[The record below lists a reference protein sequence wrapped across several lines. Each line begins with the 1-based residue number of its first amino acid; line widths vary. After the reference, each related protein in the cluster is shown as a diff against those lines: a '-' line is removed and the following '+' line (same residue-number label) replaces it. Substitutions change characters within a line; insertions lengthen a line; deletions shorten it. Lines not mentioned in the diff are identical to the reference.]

1 MYLGSSFKYLAMK
14 TIILFSSIFYL
25 IGLKIGSTIEGVK
38 NAIIPSKSFITS
50 PLKKSERSE
59 KNYHFKSEEKETEK
73 EAETE
78 KKDSGQDKGSAKLT
92 APVDSVVCEHG

>member
-1 MYLGSSFKYLAMK
+1 MK

-38 NAIIPSKSFITS
+38 NAIIPSKSIIS
-50 PLKKSERSE
+50 APMKKTERSE
-59 KNYHFKSEEKETEK
+59 KNYHFRSEEKETEK

-78 KKDSGQDKGSAKLT
+78 KKDSGQEKGSAKLT
-92 APVDSVVCEHG
+92 APMDTVTFGQD

>member
-1 MYLGSSFKYLAMK
+1 MK

-38 NAIIPSKSFITS
+38 NAIIPSKSIITA

-73 EAETE
+73 EADSE

-92 APVDSVVCEHG
+92 APVDTIAFGQG